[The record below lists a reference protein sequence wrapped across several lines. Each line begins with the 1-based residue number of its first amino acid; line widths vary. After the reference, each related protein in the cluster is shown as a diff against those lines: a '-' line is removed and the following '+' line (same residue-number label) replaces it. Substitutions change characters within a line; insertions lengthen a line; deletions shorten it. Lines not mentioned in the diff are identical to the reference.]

1 MTENDILRQVKDTIR
16 EELNREANE
25 TIDKLCH
32 KLKCELGKHKT
43 ELVAEMLNGIET
55 VMRKNDVSN
64 DIVFQINIRSE
75 KDAKQDAN
83 R

>member
-1 MTENDILRQVKDTIR
+1 MTENDILRQVKDTIG

-32 KLKCELGKHKT
+32 KFICELGKHKN
-43 ELVAEMLNGIET
+43 ELVAEIVNRI
-55 VMRKNDVSN
+55 
-64 DIVFQINIRSE
+64 DILVNKDPTNQEVIFQINI
-75 KDAKQDAN
+75 KVAKFND

>member
-32 KLKCELGKHKT
+32 KLKCELGKHKN
-43 ELVAEMLNGIET
+43 EMVAEMLSRIDI
-55 VMRKNDVSN
+55 VMNNNDIN
-64 DIVFQINIRSE
+64 KEIVFQINIRGGKE
-75 KDAKQDAN
+75 
-83 R
+83 

>member
-1 MTENDILRQVKDTIR
+1 MTDNDILRQVKDTIR

-43 ELVAEMLNGIET
+43 ELVAEMLNRIDIVT
-55 VMRKNDVSN
+55 RNNDI
-64 DIVFQINIRSE
+64 DREIVFQINIRGG
-75 KDAKQDAN
+75 KDAN
-83 R
+83 